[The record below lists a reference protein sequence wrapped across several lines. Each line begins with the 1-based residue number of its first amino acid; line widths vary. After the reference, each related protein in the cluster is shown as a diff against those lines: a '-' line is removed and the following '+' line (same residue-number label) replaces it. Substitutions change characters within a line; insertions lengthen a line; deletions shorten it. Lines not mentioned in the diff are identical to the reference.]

1 MAALPLSV
9 LQRHQSPL
17 GQHAL
22 VPRTGGQL
30 KAEQDRIVGRM
41 QGYLYAT
48 IILAV
53 AGVLA
58 IVWLPFSGVPGEL
71 RFGAQEAVGV
81 SVFATCLFMLHVR
94 AELQLRLY
102 NYEPV
107 EQTQQGELR
116 ALLHH
121 VPEGA
126 SYQEALATDNRTFVT
141 GEVDA
146 IRRRADAFK
155 PQIDAVSPD

>member
-9 LQRHQSPL
+9 LEQRQPAL
-17 GQHAL
+17 GHHAL

-30 KAEQDRIVGRM
+30 KAEQDRIHGRV
-41 QGYLYAT
+41 QAYLFAT
-48 IILAV
+48 LLLAIV
-53 AGVLA
+53 GVLA
-58 IVWLPFSGVPGEL
+58 IVWLPFSGVPNQFS
-71 RFGAQEAVGV
+71 FGAQEGVGV
-81 SVFATCLFMLHVR
+81 LVFATGLFMLHAR

-107 EQTQQGELR
+107 EQTLQGELR

-126 SYQEALATDNRTFVT
+126 SYQEALAADNRTFVT
-141 GEVDA
+141 GDVDA
-146 IRRRADAFK
+146 IRRRADGFK
-155 PQIDAVSPD
+155 PKIDAVSPD